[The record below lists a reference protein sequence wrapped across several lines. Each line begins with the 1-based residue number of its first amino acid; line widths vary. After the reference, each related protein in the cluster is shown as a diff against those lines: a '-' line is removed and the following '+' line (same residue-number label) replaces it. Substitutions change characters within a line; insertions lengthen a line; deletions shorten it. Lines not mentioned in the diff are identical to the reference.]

1 MYEMNLQNEET
12 RTKLVQ
18 RLRRIEGQVRGIER
32 LLEESRDCK
41 EIVQQAAAVQAAMQG
56 FSRTLLEEYAVECFL
71 ERAEELG
78 SRPARES
85 ALRELVGMMNKIG

>member
-1 MYEMNLQNEET
+1 MNLQNDET
-12 RTKLVQ
+12 RLKLVQ

-56 FSRTLLEEYAVECFL
+56 FSRVLLEEYAVECFL
-71 ERAEELG
+71 DRVPETGGRAE
-78 SRPARES
+78 RET
-85 ALRELVGMMNKIG
+85 ALRELVGMMNRIG